1 MRRLAP
7 LALSVSV
14 ILAVAAAA
22 FAGPNDPRLHK
33 RAVDVKRAK
42 TLLLK
47 RADLPAGFVD
57 NGPQKPSGPAP
68 DIPCAQPNLHAL
80 VMTADVSS
88 HEFARNRPASVAEA
102 TSGASFFVRAPQAQK
117 AVAAVTSPKIGR
129 CLKKFVVTSATKGT
143 NGALKITRVR
153 LVPISENVRDLHTR
167 IWDMFLTFKAQGVV
181 FHDELVL
188 SYLRRGRVVSTMM
201 LNSLNGL
208 TEAEASRI
216 SARLTFRLEQLPK
229 SAVR

>member
-1 MRRLAP
+1 VRRLAL
-7 LALSVSV
+7 LALAAAVT
-14 ILAVAAAA
+14 LAVAAAA

-33 RAVDVKRAK
+33 RAADAKRAR

-47 RADLPAGFVD
+47 RSDLPAGFVD
-57 NGPQKPSGPAP
+57 KGPQKPSGPTP

-88 HEFARNRPASVAEA
+88 HEFDRNRLASVAEA
-102 TSGASFFVRAPQAQK
+102 TSEATFFVRATQARK
-117 AVAAVTSPKIGR
+117 AVAVVTSPRIGR
-129 CLKKFVVTSATKGT
+129 CLKRFVVRNATKGT

-153 LVPISENVRDLHTR
+153 LVPVSENVRDLHTR
-167 IWDMFLTFKAQGVV
+167 LWDMFLTFKAQGIV

-188 SYLRRGRVVSTMM
+188 AYFRRGRVVSMVM

-208 TEAEASRI
+208 SEKEASRI
-216 SARLTFRLEQLPK
+216 SAALTFRLERLPK
-229 SAVR
+229 SVIH

>member
-1 MRRLAP
+1 VRRVPLFALAFT
-7 LALSVSV
+7 AA
-14 ILAVAAAA
+14 LAVAAAA

-33 RAVDVKRAK
+33 RAADVKRAK

-57 NGPQKPSGPAP
+57 GGPQKPSGPAP

-88 HEFARNRPASVAEA
+88 HEFDRNRLASVAEA
-102 TSGASFFVRAPQAQK
+102 TSGASFFVRAAQAQQ

-167 IWDMFLTFKAQGVV
+167 LWDMFLTFKAQGVA

-188 SYLRRGRVVSTMM
+188 AYLRRGRVVSMMM

-216 SARLTFRLEQLPK
+216 SARLTFRLKRLPK
-229 SAVR
+229 SVVR